1 MEIPLTPDL
10 QTKLTRLAAQQG
22 RPTEAL
28 VVEAVERMVNYDECF
43 LRDVEDGLAAAG
55 SWRTEGSRCS
65 QENHQRAVSWLM
77 RICWTD
83 PAVGDFTHIC
93 D

>member
-43 LRDVEDGLAAAG
+43 LREVEDGLAAADRG
-55 SWRTEGSRCS
+55 ELRD
-65 QENHQRAVSWLM
+65 HDAV
-77 RICWTD
+77 RKIINERY
-83 PAVGDFTHIC
+83 PG
-93 D
+93 